1 MNHSKYYPLSDIQ
14 EAFLLSGI
22 VVLWIVLPVVTMIL
36 MLISLGI
43 SSIFF
48 RHKRYLF
55 IIISLTFALL
65 AYTQESINDTD
76 ISRYYYMFQ
85 MYENIDLLNITYYDV
100 LIDQTYFIFNPV
112 SKFIVSLFGNVQAF
126 SFFWIFVVYFFYF
139 LTCENYCRYRR
150 IKLSRNKFFL
160 FIFLSVFGFILFT
173 QVSETIKQAVATS
186 MFFYGFSLFLLGKR
200 CFCAIVIIIALGIH
214 SSILLLLPLFFYKK
228 CNNFI
233 IALLVVCSV
242 VLSFFNIMQIVT
254 DILPMTGILG
264 LIQAKASSYTDEMW
278 TNSSLLRY
286 DLLMILS
293 ISMVLMLKKSNKE
306 YVCSKSV
313 FIPLIYIC
321 LIIANRSVV
330 HNYIRYVNVSY
341 VVYAM
346 LFIEFINT
354 KRILTKDFKA
364 YFELL
369 LIVAFL
375 VANLHMTYYRT
386 IGGSYLSSYMD
397 NSLLQIIGS
406 SVFSYLSFEA
416 T

>member
-1 MNHSKYYPLSDIQ
+1 MNHRKYYPLSEIQ
-14 EAFLLSGI
+14 ETFLLAGI
-22 VVLWIVLPVVTMIL
+22 VVLWIVLPVATMIL

-48 RHKRYLF
+48 RHKKFLF

-65 AYTQESINDTD
+65 AYTQESIDDTD

-85 MYENIDLLNITYYDV
+85 MYDSVDLLNITYYDV

-126 SFFWIFVVYFFYF
+126 SFFWIFIIYYLYF
-139 LTCENYCRYRR
+139 LGCENYCRFRDIR
-150 IKLSRNKFFL
+150 LSNRHLFL
-160 FIFLSVFGFILFT
+160 FIFISIFGFILFT
-173 QVSETIKQAVATS
+173 QVSETIKQAVAAS
-186 MFFYGFSLFLLGKR
+186 VFFYGFSLKLLGRKTA
-200 CFCAIVIIIALGIH
+200 FCVLTLLSFGIH
-214 SSILLLLPLFFYKK
+214 SSVLLLFPVIFYKYFNSKRAALLFLIALTMSFLNVMQLLVNVLPDTGILLLLK
-228 CNNFI
+228 
-233 IALLVVCSV
+233 
-242 VLSFFNIMQIVT
+242 
-254 DILPMTGILG
+254 D
-264 LIQAKASSYTDEMW
+264 KASNYTETMW
-278 TNSSLLRY
+278 RGASMLRY
-286 DLLMILS
+286 DIMLLIAFFMLIALKRSNGEYLS
-293 ISMVLMLKKSNKE
+293 
-306 YVCSKSV
+306 SKAI
-313 FIPLIYIC
+313 FIPFIYFC
-321 LIIANRSVV
+321 LILANRHVI
-330 HNYIRYVNVSY
+330 HNYVRFINLSY
-341 VVYAM
+341 FMYAF
-346 LFIEFINT
+346 LFIEYINT
-354 KRILTKDFKA
+354 RRVLIKDFKA